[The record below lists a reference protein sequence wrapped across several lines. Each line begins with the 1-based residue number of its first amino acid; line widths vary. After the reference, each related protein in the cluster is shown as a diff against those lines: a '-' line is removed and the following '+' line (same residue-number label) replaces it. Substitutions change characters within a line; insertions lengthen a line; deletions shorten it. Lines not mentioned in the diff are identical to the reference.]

1 MRDHKY
7 NFNFY
12 VRISNKI
19 KEKKNVLQ
27 VHVHVPD
34 LLTSHVS

>member
-7 NFNFY
+7 NFKF
-12 VRISNKI
+12 R
-19 KEKKNVLQ
+19 KKNVLQ

-34 LLTSHVS
+34 LLTMSVESI